1 MCGDSA
7 LRLGWLTTCRG
18 AVVGVVIEPTA
29 AVVVVVGGWAAAV
42 QAPGDW
48 RRRIAVT
55 RTVTAPCDAAHH
67 GTRES
72 VRVELI
78 AAPWGPFG
86 SRTVRGL
93 RGTTEETPAGSRR
106 GETVLNQEAA
116 AFVDEQVG

>member
-1 MCGDSA
+1 MCGESA
-7 LRLGWLTTCRG
+7 LRLGWLTTWRG
-18 AVVGVVIEPTA
+18 
-29 AVVVVVGGWAAAV
+29 AVVVVVEPIAEVVVVGGCAPAV
-42 QAPGDW
+42 PAPGDW
-48 RRRIAVT
+48 RRTIAD
-55 RTVTAPCDAAHH
+55 RTPPTAHGGAAHH
-67 GTRES
+67 ETRAL